1 MASPQDIPEIAA
13 RLAEAFGTPVW
24 ERDLDPLSE
33 LIHNVLG
40 QHTTGAN
47 TRRAYAQLRERFPTW
62 NDVAAADDEV
72 IVSAIACAGLARLKA
87 PRVRRIVQRALEE
100 NDDADLG
107 FLSDMPVQ
115 EAMAWLK
122 ELPGV
127 GQTTAACVLLF
138 GLGRSAM
145 PVNTGVHRV
154 AARLGLAEQRDRAE
168 DVQRVLEAAIAPE
181 DVYALHV
188 NLIRFG
194 RQICLPSEPLC
205 EICPLNDLCDY
216 FRGFSS
222 KPQMHADARR

>member
-13 RLAEAFGTPVW
+13 RLAEAFGTPAW

-47 TRRAYAQLRERFPTW
+47 TRRAYAQLRGRFPTW
-62 NDVAAADDEV
+62 QEVAAADDEA
-72 IVSAIACAGLARLKA
+72 IVSAIGCAGLARLKA
-87 PRVRRIVQRALEE
+87 PRIRRIVQRALEE
-100 NDDADLG
+100 NDAADVS
-107 FLSDMPVQ
+107 FLAQMPAE

-122 ELPGV
+122 KLPGV

-138 GLGRSAM
+138 GLGRAVM
-145 PVNTGVHRV
+145 PVNTGIHRV
-154 AARLGLAEQRDRAE
+154 ASRLGLAEKRDSAE
-168 DVQRVLEAAIAPE
+168 RVQHVLEGAISTE

-194 RQICLPSEPLC
+194 RRICLPSEPLC
-205 EICPLNDLCDY
+205 EVCPLNDLCDY
-216 FRGFSS
+216 FLTPLKRN
-222 KPQMHADARR
+222 RR